1 MIKMA
6 KPKLNKLIDIMYLRL
21 SKKNMVTPQ
30 IRVLYTEIK
39 ENYKDILLDE
49 LDGVCMEENKREK
62 VIQNA

>member
-1 MIKMA
+1 MA
-6 KPKLNKLIDIMYLRL
+6 KPKLNKLIDVMYARL

-30 IRVLYTEIK
+30 IRVLYTEVK
-39 ENYKDILLDE
+39 NNYKDILLDE